1 MIIEEVEL
9 NRGLKKKKRVAF
21 IKMKSKERGS
31 Y

>member
-9 NRGLKKKKRVAF
+9 NQGLKKKRVAF
-21 IKMKSKERGS
+21 IKMESKERGS